1 MESGVWVTLDT
12 QREMVNV
19 CLEEVPSHQNSLL
32 DFLMIGGGGFE
43 CDELSKWVPLCP
55 LNLSHSSFDTHI
67 HTPIT
72 AICGSPLNTQQLI
85 ICGINAVVMTCVHM
99 PGQIPQMVTHG
110 RHNCSAI
117 YQQQLCLKP
126 KILGGISWK
135 TIGSTLIPFSP
146 KTKKLERNVWGLIWS

>member
-1 MESGVWVTLDT
+1 
-12 QREMVNV
+12 MVNV

-32 DFLMIGGGGFE
+32 DFLMILGGGGGFE

-126 KILGGISWK
+126 KILGGHFLEDYWEYIDSIFTK
-135 TIGSTLIPFSP
+135 DKKIGEKCLGSDMELMI
-146 KTKKLERNVWGLIWS
+146 